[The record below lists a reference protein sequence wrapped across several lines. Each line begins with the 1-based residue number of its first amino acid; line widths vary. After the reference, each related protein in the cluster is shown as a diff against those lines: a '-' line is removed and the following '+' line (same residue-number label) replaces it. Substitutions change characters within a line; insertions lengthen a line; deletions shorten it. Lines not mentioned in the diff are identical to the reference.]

1 MNTKKLSTAIAATVL
16 VACVPV
22 TTIYA
27 GTALASGQRPDRPA
41 AAARPA
47 TTASSSGPNAWA
59 SRSSNLPFGGAALS
73 FGGGIVYGAPHPVK
87 TTQSAPNAW
96 ASRSSKLP
104 FGGAALYV

>member
-1 MNTKKLSTAIAATVL
+1 MNAKKLSTAIAATVL
-16 VACVPV
+16 VTCIPV

-27 GTALASGQRPDRPA
+27 GAALASGQRPDRPA

-73 FGGGIVYGAPHPVK
+73 FGGIVYGAPHPVK
-87 TTQSAPNAW
+87 TTHSAPNAW
-96 ASRSSKLP
+96 ASRSSNLP